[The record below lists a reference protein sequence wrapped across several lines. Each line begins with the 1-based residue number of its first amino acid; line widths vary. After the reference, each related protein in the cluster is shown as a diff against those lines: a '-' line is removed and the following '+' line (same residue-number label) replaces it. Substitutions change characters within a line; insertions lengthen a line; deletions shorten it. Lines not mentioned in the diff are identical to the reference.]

1 MPTTPFPAEAPQPG
15 VPLSGSTKVTLC
27 DIVVD
32 AMDSHG
38 VARIF
43 GVPGGGS
50 SLQVI
55 EAAAQRGIPF
65 VLTRSETPA
74 LIMAAV
80 TGELSGQLG
89 AALTTKGP
97 GVANG
102 LNGLAYALLD
112 RAPMVLLSD
121 GFDAAGLRYQTHQV
135 LDQAALVAPLT
146 KGYSRLVGP
155 DPAAD
160 AAALFDLA
168 LTHPH
173 GPVCVEFTAGRG
185 AAPVAAALSALLPVA
200 KSPTTPDPVALARAA
215 QLLRTA
221 RRPVVVAG
229 LQAVRDPGFASA
241 LERLVRRLGCPVF
254 ATYKAKGVLP
264 DTDPLMAGLYV
275 GGAGEAPA
283 IASGDLVI
291 LFGAD
296 PVEFALQPWRY
307 GGLPV
312 IEATLHAHERHY
324 TTPDA
329 TLIGALDDTADALLA
344 VAQGSDWQ
352 ATEIARIRD
361 DLRAQL
367 LIAPGPAIT
376 PQDVIDAAVAL
387 APDAARITVD
397 AGAHMLTAM
406 AFWQARRPGDVLI
419 SNGLATMGFSLP
431 AAIAAALHDP
441 ARPVI
446 AFTGDGGL
454 AMCLGE
460 LGTAVQQ
467 GCDITVVVFND
478 SALSM
483 IGVKQ
488 VSSGLAAQGVAFS
501 ETDFAAVARGF
512 GMPGFRCDRL
522 GDLSSMMAEALAVSG
537 PSLLDVRVDP
547 AGYSCQVKRL
557 RG

>member
-1 MPTTPFPAEAPQPG
+1 MSLPPKPDTAEGADDRA
-15 VPLSGSTKVTLC
+15 TTLC
-27 DIVVD
+27 DAVVD
-32 AMDSHG
+32 AMASRG

-50 SLQVI
+50 SLQMI
-55 EAAAQRGIPF
+55 DAAARRGIPF

-80 TGELSGQLG
+80 TGELSGRLG

-112 RAPMVLLSD
+112 RAPMVLLAD
-121 GFDAAGLRYQTHQV
+121 GFDPAGLRYQTHQV
-135 LDQAALVAPLT
+135 IDQAALVAPLT
-146 KGYSRLVGP
+146 KAHSRLEG
-155 DPAAD
+155 AAPGGE

-168 LTHPH
+168 LAHPQ
-173 GPVCVEFTAGRG
+173 GPVCVEFTASRG
-185 AAPVAAALSALLPVA
+185 AAPVAAAAPEAPAAISAA
-200 KSPTTPDPVALARAA
+200 GPDPASLARAVA
-215 QLLRTA
+215 LLRDA

-229 LQAVRDPGFASA
+229 LQAVRDPGHAAA
-241 LERLVRRLGCPVF
+241 LARLVRVLHCPVF
-254 ATYKAKGVLP
+254 ATYKAKGILP
-264 DTDPLMAGLYV
+264 DTDPLVAGLYV

-283 IASGDLVI
+283 IASGDLIV

-307 GGLPV
+307 GDMPV
-312 IEATLHAHERHY
+312 LEATLHPHDRHY
-324 TTPDA
+324 VVPDA
-329 TLIGALDDTADALLA
+329 SVVGALDATADALA
-344 VAQGSDWQ
+344 AAAGRSDWQ
-352 ATEIARIRD
+352 AERIAAIRA
-361 DLRAQL
+361 DLREQL
-367 LIAPGPAIT
+367 FIHPGAAT
-376 PQDVIDAAVAL
+376 SPQDVIDTAVAL
-387 APDAARITVD
+387 APDDARITVD

-406 AFWQARRPGDVLI
+406 AFWQASRPGDVLI
-419 SNGLATMGFSLP
+419 SNGLATMGFALP

-441 ARPVI
+441 SRPVI

-460 LGTAVQQ
+460 LGTAVQE
-467 GCDITVVVFND
+467 GCNITVVVFND

-488 VSSGLAAQGVAFS
+488 ERSGLAARGVAFS
-501 ETDFAAVARGF
+501 ETDFATAARGF
-512 GMPGFRCDRL
+512 GMPALRCERRA
-522 GDLSSMMAEALAVSG
+522 DLAAMMAEAFAVKG
-537 PSLLDVRVDP
+537 PSLLDVRIDP
-547 AGYSCQVKRL
+547 AGYVDQVKRL